1 MNIYYFLISLIIIL
15 LFLNRIFDRKI
26 QKPKRKPKTL
36 HRQRQEEYRRY
47 LKRQRQEEYRRY
59 LKTDHW
65 KVTRAEA
72 LKRGHYKCH
81 DCGSTTN
88 LQVHHLTYARRGHER
103 QSDLVVV
110 CDKCHKKRHGIKH

>member
-1 MNIYYFLISLIIIL
+1 MNTYYFLISFIIIL
-15 LFLNRIFDRKI
+15 LILNRFFD
-26 QKPKRKPKTL
+26 KPKKKTKNKPKSS
-36 HRQRQEEYRRY
+36 HR
-47 LKRQRQEEYRRY
+47 LRQEEYRRY

-65 KVTRAEA
+65 KITRAEA
-72 LKRGHYKCH
+72 LRLGHYRCK
-81 DCGSTTN
+81 DCGATAN

>member
-15 LFLNRIFDRKI
+15 LFLNRILDRKI

-47 LKRQRQEEYRRY
+47 LK
-59 LKTDHW
+59 TDHW
-65 KVTRAEA
+65 KETRAEA

-81 DCGSTTN
+81 DCGATAN

>member
-1 MNIYYFLISLIIIL
+1 MNTYYFLISLIIIL
-15 LFLNRIFDRKI
+15 LILNRIFDRKI

-47 LKRQRQEEYRRY
+47 LK
-59 LKTDHW
+59 TDHW

-72 LKRGHYKCH
+72 LRRGHYKCH

>member
-15 LFLNRIFDRKI
+15 LILNRILDRKI

-36 HRQRQEEYRRY
+36 HR
-47 LKRQRQEEYRRY
+47 LRQEEYRRY

-65 KVTRAEA
+65 KETRAEA

-81 DCGSTTN
+81 DCGSTAN

>member
-15 LFLNRIFDRKI
+15 LILNRIFDRKI

-36 HRQRQEEYRRY
+36 HRLRQEEYRRY
-47 LKRQRQEEYRRY
+47 LKS
-59 LKTDHW
+59 DHW
-65 KVTRAEA
+65 KETRSIA
-72 LKRGHYKCH
+72 LQKANYTCK
-81 DCGSTTN
+81 DCGSKSN

>member
-36 HRQRQEEYRRY
+36 HR
-47 LKRQRQEEYRRY
+47 LRQEEYRRY

>member
-36 HRQRQEEYRRY
+36 HR
-47 LKRQRQEEYRRY
+47 LRQEEYRRY

-81 DCGSTTN
+81 DCGSTAN